1 MIGRDPKR
9 RAYLTETFE
18 SEAPDR
24 TTNRFMMDR
33 TLYKGIKEND
43 VSKIIDIG
51 NEGGTLGE
59 K

>member
-24 TTNRFMMDR
+24 TTSRFMMDR
-33 TLYKGIKEND
+33 TLYKGIKYF
-43 VSKIIDIG
+43 
-51 NEGGTLGE
+51 
-59 K
+59 